1 MYWRKKMGENYGADR
16 CDTQQVNRIEARS
29 WVQVDM
35 LMNYAR

>member
-1 MYWRKKMGENYGADR
+1 MRENCGADR

-29 WVQVDM
+29 MVQVNM